1 MYRRNR
7 RGLPAGA
14 CFDRTLQ
21 VIRLSGCTWVY
32 SGNRQGQRLFRT
44 HINKP
49 RRSGGRSL
57 YRSMLLWP
65 GVEHRR
71 PKHVRGPA
79 LCTRGRL
86 LGQSPPSLAQ
96 CPVARCC
103 QSQHYS
109 TFATALPRSTDTC
122 GAHCGAHRPQ
132 LFRTF
137 LQASKR
143 STVGRQPLWN
153 SGAHWLQARA
163 SWHHRGAPWAPRLP
177 SHHQTNLPIYVR
189 CARC

>member
-1 MYRRNR
+1 VYRRNR

-86 LGQSPPSLAQ
+86 LGQSPPSPSAPWPGAASPSTTQHLRPL
-96 CPVARCC
+96 CPGVLTHAEHIAEHIGRNF
-103 QSQHYS
+103 SE
-109 TFATALPRSTDTC
+109 
-122 GAHCGAHRPQ
+122 
-132 LFRTF
+132 LFSK
-137 LQASKR
+137 QASD
-143 STVGRQPLWN
+143 PLSADN
-153 SGAHWLQARA
+153 PSGTPVPTGCRRELHGTIEV
-163 SWHHRGAPWAPRLP
+163 HRGPHGYRRTTRRTC
-177 SHHQTNLPIYVR
+177 QFM
-189 CARC
+189 

>member
-1 MYRRNR
+1 VYRRNR

-137 LQASKR
+137 LQAEAAGQQAIHCRQTTPLELRCPLVAGASFMAPSR
-143 STVGRQPLWN
+143 CTVGPT
-153 SGAHWLQARA
+153 ATV
-163 SWHHRGAPWAPRLP
+163 APPRTC
-177 SHHQTNLPIYVR
+177 QFM
-189 CARC
+189 